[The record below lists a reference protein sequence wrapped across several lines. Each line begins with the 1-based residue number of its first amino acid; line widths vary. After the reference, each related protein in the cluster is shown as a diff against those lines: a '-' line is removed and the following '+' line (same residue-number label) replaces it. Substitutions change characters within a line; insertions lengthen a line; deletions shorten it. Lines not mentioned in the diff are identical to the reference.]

1 MGVFNS
7 QEIFQQKMNDLFIG
21 FEFIRSYIDG
31 ILILT
36 QGNWTDHVHKLEST
50 LNKLKEK

>member
-1 MGVFNS
+1 
-7 QEIFQQKMNDLFIG
+7 MNDLFLG

-36 QGNWTDHVHKLEST
+36 RVEWVDHVHKLKINSKSIEGKWT
-50 LNKLKEK
+50 